1 MTALQTKMTRMA
13 LLAVCSAALT
23 APLAVFAQ
31 DAAAPPL
38 PPAQQDGGGPGGPG
52 GHYGGGRGDMQ
63 QREQHQQEMLT
74 RRLNLTAD
82 QQASVKQIFA
92 DSDAKMMA
100 LFTDD
105 STPREEKRPKMMA
118 IQQDRTAA
126 IRNVLTP
133 EQQPQYDAI
142 VAEEKARMQD
152 RGGQGH
158 GQGYGQD
165 GYGQGGYGGG
175 NPPPPPPPQQ

>member
-13 LLAVCSAALT
+13 LLAVCSAAFT

-52 GHYGGGRGDMQ
+52 GHYGGGGRGDMQ
-63 QREQHQQEMLT
+63 QREQHQQEILT

-152 RGGQGH
+152 RDH
-158 GQGYGQD
+158 R
-165 GYGQGGYGGG
+165 GGG
-175 NPPPPPPPQQ
+175 PGGPGGDNAPQPPPPQQ